1 MDTKRFY
8 KKADKGK
15 FPSRF
20 AIGTVI
26 ADPTEF
32 FSGEALLLL
41 TVLFLSAS
49 GDYCSSIM
57 LVAWCT
63 LLLAYAQKYLS
74 KQLSTNVVIA
84 GIMIA
89 DGLAKRI

>member
-32 FSGEALLLL
+32 FSGEALLRAYVIL
-41 TVLFLSAS
+41 TVSFLSTS
-49 GDYCSSIM
+49 GENCSSTM
-57 LVAWCT
+57 PVAECN
-63 LLLAYAQKYLS
+63 LLLAYAQKRLS
-74 KQLSTNVVIA
+74 
-84 GIMIA
+84 
-89 DGLAKRI
+89 